1 MHQYRELFEGIR
13 TRTSMYLMEETYAA
27 AAALVLGYDLA
38 CEGGVLV
45 GFHEWLVVRLD
56 GGSNLHW
63 SALVLDAAFPSA
75 KDPQRAVHASPKAQ
89 RHAIDTLFALLAEYD
104 DVRTRQDG
112 LKHIFVAFD
121 RWLHEQGIGDSSV
134 SD

>member
-1 MHQYRELFEGIR
+1 MHQYREIFEGIR
-13 TRTSMYLMEETYAA
+13 TRTSMYLVEETYAA

-75 KDPQRAVHASPKAQ
+75 KDVHKAVRASPKAQ
-89 RHAIDTLFALLAEYD
+89 RHAIDTLFELLAEFD
-104 DVRTRQDG
+104 QVRAKHDG
-112 LKHIFVAFD
+112 LKDIFLAFD
-121 RWLHEQGIGDSSV
+121 RWLHKQGIGGSPV